1 MCKIVSNSTKS
12 VLLWL
17 LKIFIFLNICNVSF
31 LNLILTFATLLT
43 LSTILKLDNILSNY
57 PKHYFNTSLIL
68 LDAHSIKIMS
78 MILSNY
84 NLVFYI
90 ITYFT
95 NNPYNIVSRGTYSN
109 IVYTLHIYVAYC
121 INILFNIYHN
131 YTYIYLIIAFIIW

>member
-1 MCKIVSNSTKS
+1 M
-12 VLLWL
+12 
-17 LKIFIFLNICNVSF
+17 FLNICNVSF

-57 PKHYFNTSLIL
+57 PKYNFNTSNNMFN
-68 LDAHSIKIMS
+68 SFYSKIIP

-84 NLVFYI
+84 NLVFNI

-95 NNPYNIVSRGTYSN
+95 NNPSNIVSRGTYSN

-131 YTYIYLIIAFIIW
+131 YTYIYLIIAFII